1 MSKHDLKGLDTSKI
15 GNNKGVDLTF
25 KEYQKKY
32 GLSEKGAIRDLEAR
46 NVFLEDL
53 NPIITTQQ
61 KTDNFLRDF
70 APALFPLGAPQVV
83 MNQMKGNKPIDA
95 SELEVVDGRL
105 VGKDRPKGLR
115 GALAS
120 FVDSITYGATDL
132 DKMGGGPLQGLL
144 TGSQQSMQGYGGKF
158 TGDYKLPKVLQDKL
172 KAEEGGSKD
181 PLDNIDKI
189 LKAEMKY
196 EKEMDAF
203 RRKGRGLDSA
213 MEFANL
219 QAQMPFYMRQLKDLT
234 TFKQQQLL
242 DSELVK
248 QSMPDAREARKL
260 SSASRFAGELGAVG
274 DAYAKAVTGAQA
286 GIRQPTATFS
296 V

>member
-25 KEYQKKY
+25 KEYQEKY

-95 SELEVVDGRL
+95 SELEVVDGKL

-115 GALAS
+115 GGLAS
-120 FVDSITYGATDL
+120 LVDSITYGATDL

-203 RRKGRGLDSA
+203 RRKGRSLDSA
-213 MEFANL
+213 IEFANL

-260 SSASRFAGELGAVG
+260 SSASRFAGELGAVA
-274 DAYAKAVTGAQA
+274 DAYAKAGTVAQG

>member
-1 MSKHDLKGLDTSKI
+1 MKNNHRLK
-15 GNNKGVDLTF
+15 
-25 KEYQKKY
+25 
-32 GLSEKGAIRDLEAR
+32 
-46 NVFLEDL
+46 NV
-53 NPIITTQQ
+53 
-61 KTDNFLRDF
+61 
-70 APALFPLGAPQVV
+70 LF
-83 MNQMKGNKPIDA
+83 
-95 SELEVVDGRL
+95 
-105 VGKDRPKGLR
+105 
-115 GALAS
+115 
-120 FVDSITYGATDL
+120 
-132 DKMGGGPLQGLL
+132 GG
-144 TGSQQSMQGYGGKF
+144 F
-158 TGDYKLPKVLQDKL
+158 LQDK
-172 KAEEGGSKD
+172 GSIN
-181 PLDNIDKI
+181 PLDNMDKI

-260 SSASRFAGELGAVG
+260 SSASRFAGELGAIA
-274 DAYAKAVTGAQA
+274 DAYSKAGTVAQG

>member
-1 MSKHDLKGLDTSKI
+1 MTNHPFDLRGVDTGKI
-15 GNNKGVDLTF
+15 GNNKNVNYTLKD
-25 KEYQKKY
+25 YQKDQDVSRAGALELL
-32 GLSEKGAIRDLEAR
+32 GLKSLEG
-46 NVFLEDL
+46 L
-53 NPIITTQQ
+53 NPIAPTLKKPETIRE
-61 KTDNFLRDF
+61 KIRSFLK
-70 APALFPLGAPQVV
+70 
-83 MNQMKGNKPIDA
+83 KGPSGTETEIVGGK
-95 SELEVVDGRL
+95 V
-105 VGKDRPKGLR
+105 VGKDRPDNIITR
-115 GALAS
+115 PLA
-120 FVDSITYGATDL
+120 
-132 DKMGGGPLQGLL
+132 GLL
-144 TGSQQSMQGYGGKF
+144 DFTTFGLLDTDQRGNLFGGTHSFSGYGG
-158 TGDYKLPKVLQDKL
+158 GQELDYKLPKVIREQLAKKDKAKEDKGSTDPIGDI
-172 KAEEGGSKD
+172 KAIYKEQME
-181 PLDNIDKI
+181 
-189 LKAEMKY
+189 Y
-196 EKEMDAF
+196 EKAMDPF
-203 RRKGRGLDSA
+203 KRKGRALDSA